1 MNKERRFEMGKYD
14 MFFIGFLVFLFV
26 VFLLL
31 LWLSPKLYKPKE
43 DNLRHIYR
51 QERRGTKAIQQLSP
65 EEKAN
70 VVAFVEA
77 NFPDEVNEKILSET
91 ISVRNKIK
99 KEKVKG

>member
-1 MNKERRFEMGKYD
+1 MGKYD
-14 MFFIGFLVFLFV
+14 MVFICFLVFLFI
-26 VFLLL
+26 VFLVL

-51 QERRGTKAIQQLSP
+51 QERRGTKAIQQLTP

-99 KEKVKG
+99 KEEVKG

>member
-1 MNKERRFEMGKYD
+1 MDKYD
-14 MFFIGFLVFLFV
+14 MFFIGFLVFLFI

-51 QERRGTKAIQQLSP
+51 QERRGTKAIQELSP

-99 KEKVKG
+99 KEEVKG

>member
-1 MNKERRFEMGKYD
+1 MGKYD
-14 MFFIGFLVFLFV
+14 IFFIGFLVFLFV
-26 VFLLL
+26 GFLLL

-51 QERRGTKAIQQLSP
+51 QERRGTKAIQQLTP

-91 ISVRNKIK
+91 ISVRNKLK
-99 KEKVKG
+99 KEEVKG

>member
-1 MNKERRFEMGKYD
+1 MGKYD
-14 MFFIGFLVFLFV
+14 LFFIGFLVFLFV

-51 QERRGTKAIQQLSP
+51 QERRGTRAIQELSP

-99 KEKVKG
+99 KEEVKG

>member
-1 MNKERRFEMGKYD
+1 MGIYD
-14 MFFIGFLVFLFV
+14 KIFIGFLVFLFV
-26 VFLLL
+26 LFLLL

-99 KEKVKG
+99 KEEVKG

>member
-1 MNKERRFEMGKYD
+1 MDKYD

-51 QERRGTKAIQQLSP
+51 QERKGTKAIQQLSP

-99 KEKVKG
+99 KEEVKG

>member
-1 MNKERRFEMGKYD
+1 MGKYD
-14 MFFIGFLVFLFV
+14 IFFIGFLVFLFV

-51 QERRGTKAIQQLSP
+51 QERRGTKAIQQLTP

-91 ISVRNKIK
+91 ISVRNKLK
-99 KEKVKG
+99 KEEVKG

>member
-1 MNKERRFEMGKYD
+1 MGKYD
-14 MFFIGFLVFLFV
+14 IFFIGFLVFLFV
-26 VFLLL
+26 VFLL

-91 ISVRNKIK
+91 ISVRNKVK
-99 KEKVKG
+99 KEEVKG

>member
-1 MNKERRFEMGKYD
+1 MGEYD
-14 MFFIGFLVFLFV
+14 MFFIVFLVFLFV

-31 LWLSPKLYKPKE
+31 LWLSPKLYKPKK

-51 QERRGTKAIQQLSP
+51 QERRGTRAIQELSP

-99 KEKVKG
+99 KEEVKG

>member
-1 MNKERRFEMGKYD
+1 MGEYD
-14 MFFIGFLVFLFV
+14 MFFIVFLVFLFV

-51 QERRGTKAIQQLSP
+51 QERRGTRAIQELSP

>member
-1 MNKERRFEMGKYD
+1 MGIYD
-14 MFFIGFLVFLFV
+14 KIFIGFLVFLFV

-51 QERRGTKAIQQLSP
+51 QERRGTRAIQELSP

-77 NFPDEVNEKILSET
+77 KFPDEVNEKILSET

-99 KEKVKG
+99 KEEVKG

>member
-1 MNKERRFEMGKYD
+1 MGKYD
-14 MFFIGFLVFLFV
+14 IFFIGFLVFLFV

-51 QERRGTKAIQQLSP
+51 QERRGTKAIQQLTP

-99 KEKVKG
+99 KEEVEG

>member
-1 MNKERRFEMGKYD
+1 MGKYD

-65 EEKAN
+65 EEKAS

-99 KEKVKG
+99 KEEVEG

>member
-14 MFFIGFLVFLFV
+14 TFFIGFLVFLFV

-51 QERRGTKAIQQLSP
+51 QERRGTRAIQELSP

-77 NFPDEVNEKILSET
+77 NFPDDVNEKILSET

-99 KEKVKG
+99 KEEVKR

>member
-1 MNKERRFEMGKYD
+1 MGNYD
-14 MFFIGFLVFLFV
+14 MFFIGFLVFLFL

-31 LWLSPKLYKPKE
+31 LWLAPRLYKPKE

-99 KEKVKG
+99 KEEVEG